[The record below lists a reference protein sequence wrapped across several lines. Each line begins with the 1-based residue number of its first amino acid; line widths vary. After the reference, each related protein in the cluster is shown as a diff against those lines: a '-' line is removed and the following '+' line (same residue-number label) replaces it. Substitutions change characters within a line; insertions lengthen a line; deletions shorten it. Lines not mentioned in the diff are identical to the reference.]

1 MGQCQVAL
9 YIHYKRLRRRR
20 EKEKGTES
28 LFRAIMP
35 ENFPNLS
42 NETDSYIWG
51 VQNAPNTR
59 KPRRNIIIKLSKVK
73 GELQLNCKELETRRE
88 ILKAAREKQLLI

>member
-35 ENFPNLS
+35 ENFPNLMKEVKIQDQEAQKS
-42 NETDSYIWG
+42 
-51 VQNAPNTR
+51 PTR
-59 KPRRNIIIKLSKVK
+59 
-73 GELQLNCKELETRRE
+73 
-88 ILKAAREKQLLI
+88 

>member
-1 MGQCQVAL
+1 
-9 YIHYKRLRRRR
+9 
-20 EKEKGTES
+20 
-28 LFRAIMP
+28 MP

-51 VQNAPNTR
+51 VQNAPNMR

-88 ILKAAREKQLLI
+88 IVKTAREKQLLI

>member
-42 NETDSYIWG
+42 NETDSYI
-51 VQNAPNTR
+51 
-59 KPRRNIIIKLSKVK
+59 
-73 GELQLNCKELETRRE
+73 
-88 ILKAAREKQLLI
+88 